1 MVFTVFTPIYN
12 RKKFLPQIYQSLLNQ
27 KYKDFEW
34 LIVDDG
40 STDGI
45 EAVVN
50 DLIARNEIDI
60 KYYYK
65 ENGGKHT
72 AINLGV
78 QKAKGELFIIIDSDD
93 VLVDNALELI
103 NEQWL
108 TVQNNNELSGIVG
121 LSSYRNGEIVG
132 SLFPSEIWDVH
143 FSDIY
148 HKYHLKGDKSVAFK
162 TVVLKE
168 FPFPEKEGVNFVF
181 EAVVWHEMAKKYKV
195 RCINRIIQF
204 VEYQQ
209 SGLSDSSYKKWYIK
223 GLAFSYFKLIENNTH
238 PFMKYPKVF
247 LWDYIYLVLY
257 SLLLKEKY
265 FYQLD
270 SFYKKMVYLMVFPRA
285 YFSYLNMKKLLKD

>member
-1 MVFTVFTPIYN
+1 MVFTVFTPVYN
-12 RKKFLPQIYQSLLNQ
+12 RKEFLPQIYQSLLNQ

-34 LIVDDG
+34 VIVDDG
-40 STDGI
+40 SSDGTKDL
-45 EAVVN
+45 VN
-50 DLIARNEIDI
+50 DLIERNEIDI

-78 QKAKGELFIIIDSDD
+78 QKAKGKLFIIIDSDD
-93 VLVDNALELI
+93 VLVDNALEI
-103 NEQWL
+103 IHEQWV

-121 LSSYRNGEIVG
+121 LSAYKNGEIVG

-162 TVVLKE
+162 TAVLKE

-195 RCINRIIQF
+195 RCINRIIQI

-223 GLAFSYFKLIENNTH
+223 GLAFSYFNLIKKNTH
-238 PFMKYPKVF
+238 PFLKYPKVF

-257 SLLLKEKY
+257 SLLLKGNY
-265 FYQLD
+265 FCQLD
-270 SFYKKMVYLMVFPRA
+270 SFYKKMIYLMVFPRA

>member
-1 MVFTVFTPIYN
+1 MVFTVFTPVYN
-12 RKKFLPQIYQSLLNQ
+12 RKEFLPQIYQSLLNQ

-72 AINLGV
+72 AISLGV

>member
-1 MVFTVFTPIYN
+1 MVFTVFTPVYN

-40 STDGI
+40 STDGV